1 MVELPD
7 GDWAAIEVKL
17 GLGAEDA
24 AAASLISIRDA
35 IATEPKGRPPKSLI
49 VIVGMSGSAYRRK
62 DGVIVCPLSALRP

>member
-24 AAASLISIRDA
+24 AAASLIAIRDA